1 MATPAPEP
9 GQAPRPGPVPSFSIL
24 TISQSL
30 SRFDLPAREFI
41 SRLKSQTRP
50 TSSSPVLDG
59 VAVGALVFKAPRS
72 GGDSDRAQ
80 PIRVLLIQRAK
91 TDSLPDKWEIPSGV
105 VSNNPGKDATITQA
119 VARELWEETGFMAK
133 RLVRLVV
140 GPDGQ
145 EGFVFSNSTDT
156 KVFCRYVFEVEVDD
170 LHELKLNPW
179 EHQDYVWASE
189 EEILN
194 LGVEGDEEGKERL
207 LELTSE
213 HLGDLILEAFRLR
226 KEAVVE

>member
-1 MATPAPEP
+1 MATSAPEP
-9 GQAPRPGPVPSFSIL
+9 GQAPRPGPVPSFSTL

-30 SRFDLPAREFI
+30 SRFDLPASELI
-41 SRLKSQTRP
+41 SRLKSQTPP
-50 TSSSPVLDG
+50 TSSLPILDG
-59 VAVGALVFKAPRS
+59 VAVGALVFKAPRG
-72 GGDSDRAQ
+72 GGDSYQTQ
-80 PIRVLLIQRAK
+80 PIR
-91 TDSLPDKWEIPSGV
+91 DS
-105 VSNNPGKDATITQA
+105 TITQA
-119 VARELWEETGFMAK
+119 VARELWEETGFMVK

-145 EGFVFSNSTDT
+145 EGFIFSNSTKT

-170 LHELKLNPW
+170 LDELKLNPW

-189 EEILN
+189 EEIVKLR
-194 LGVEGDEEGKERL
+194 VEGDEEGKEKL

-213 HLGDLILEAFRLR
+213 NLGNLILEAFKLK